1 MQQVKKFNWARF
13 RSLVWFMLAAVVVL
27 VLWPAQSILV
37 LNDDIHARRFCAYGQ
52 VYVEFQ
58 QGDKVWGTTFLDD
71 RGRTVGC
78 TENDVNQTVTNR
90 EVI

>member
-1 MQQVKKFNWARF
+1 MRKFNWQRF
-13 RSLVWFMLAAVVVL
+13 RSLVWFMLATLVVL
-27 VLWPAQSILV
+27 VLWPMQSVLV
-37 LNDDIHARRFCAYGQ
+37 LNDDIHTRRFCAYGQ

-78 TENDVNQTVTNR
+78 AENDARQTITNK

>member
-1 MQQVKKFNWARF
+1 
-13 RSLVWFMLAAVVVL
+13 MLAAVVVL
-27 VLWPAQSILV
+27 VLWPAQSIFV

>member
-1 MQQVKKFNWARF
+1 MRKFNWARF
-13 RSLVWFMLAAVVVL
+13 RKLLWFTIALLVVL
-27 VLWPAQSILV
+27 VLWPLQDTFMFAD
-37 LNDDIHARRFCAYGQ
+37 NTYTRRFCAYGQ

-78 TENDVNQTVTNR
+78 TEKNDVRQTIPNR